1 MSFFIVKKVYILYN
15 YNGDNMKM
23 RLLGAAILIV
33 VLVPLLILGD
43 IYFEIGV
50 AAIAALSFRE
60 LLLLFKK
67 KNNIPLIMEI
77 FSYIS
82 VVVLTLS
89 LDSILQAIA
98 LVIMILFIPL
108 IIFKKNEYTF
118 SSVTSLVGIII
129 FIGVI
134 FHSVINI
141 RLGSLWE
148 ILYLLSITIL
158 TDTFAYLGGKFLGK
172 NKLLERISPNKT
184 IEGSLIGLIVSTSI
198 SSVLYLLF
206 VDPGANIAIVVIIS
220 FALSIIGQ
228 IGDLVFS
235 AIKRE
240 FEVKDYS
247 NLIPGHGGML
257 DRFDSIAFVSL
268 FYIVIKLLFL

>member
-1 MSFFIVKKVYILYN
+1 
-15 YNGDNMKM
+15 MKM
-23 RLLGAAILIV
+23 RLIGALILVV
-33 VLVPLLILGD
+33 VLVPLVMLGD
-43 IYFEIGV
+43 IPFEIGV
-50 AAIAALSFRE
+50 ALIAALSFRE
-60 LLLLFKK
+60 LLLLFKQ
-67 KNNIPLIMEI
+67 KNKLPMVMEV
-77 FSYIS
+77 FSYIGVI
-82 VVVLTLS
+82 VVTLS

-98 LVIMILFIPL
+98 LILMILFIPL
-108 IIFKKNEYTF
+108 IIFKKNEYSF
-118 SSVTSLVGIII
+118 NSVTSLLGIII

-134 FHSVINI
+134 YHTVINV

-148 ILYLLSITIL
+148 LLYLLIITIL
-158 TDTFAYLGGKFLGK
+158 TDTFALLGGKFFGK

-184 IEGSLIGLIVSTSI
+184 IEGALIGTIVATSI
-198 SSVLYLLF
+198 SSVFYLF
-206 VDPGANIAIVVIIS
+206 IINPGINVGIIILIS
-220 FALSIIGQ
+220 FVLSIIGQ

-240 FEVKDYS
+240 FEIKDYS

>member
-1 MSFFIVKKVYILYN
+1 
-15 YNGDNMKM
+15 MKM
-23 RLLGAAILIV
+23 RLIGALILVV
-33 VLVPLLILGD
+33 VLVPLVMLGD
-43 IYFEIGV
+43 IPFEIGV
-50 AAIAALSFRE
+50 ALIATLSFRE
-60 LLLLFKK
+60 LLLLFKQ
-67 KNNIPLIMEI
+67 KNKLPMVMEV
-77 FSYIS
+77 FSYIGVI
-82 VVVLTLS
+82 VVTLS

-98 LVIMILFIPL
+98 LILMILFIPL
-108 IIFKKNEYTF
+108 IIFKKNEYSF
-118 SSVTSLVGIII
+118 NSVTSLLGIII

-134 FHSVINI
+134 YHTVINV

-148 ILYLLSITIL
+148 LLYLLIITIL
-158 TDTFAYLGGKFLGK
+158 TDTFALLGGKFFGK

-184 IEGSLIGLIVSTSI
+184 IEGALIGTIVATSI
-198 SSVLYLLF
+198 SSVFYLF
-206 VDPGANIAIVVIIS
+206 IINPGINVGIIILIS
-220 FALSIIGQ
+220 FVLSIIGQ

-240 FEVKDYS
+240 FEIKDYS

>member
-1 MSFFIVKKVYILYN
+1 
-15 YNGDNMKM
+15 MKM
-23 RLLGAAILIV
+23 RLIGALILVV
-33 VLVPLLILGD
+33 VLVPLVILGD
-43 IYFEIGV
+43 IPFEIGV
-50 AAIAALSFRE
+50 ALIAALSFRE
-60 LLLLFKK
+60 LLLLFKQ
-67 KNNIPLIMEI
+67 KNKLPLVMEV
-77 FSYIS
+77 FSYIGVI
-82 VVVLTLS
+82 VVTLS

-98 LVIMILFIPL
+98 LILMILFIPL
-108 IIFKKNEYTF
+108 IIFKKNEYSF
-118 SSVTSLVGIII
+118 NSVTSLFGIII

-134 FHSVINI
+134 YHTVINV

-148 ILYLLSITIL
+148 LLYLLIITIL
-158 TDTFAYLGGKFLGK
+158 TDTFALLGGKFFGK

-184 IEGSLIGLIVSTSI
+184 IEGALIGTIVATSI
-198 SSVLYLLF
+198 SSVFYLF
-206 VDPGANIAIVVIIS
+206 IINPGINVGIIILIS
-220 FALSIIGQ
+220 FVLSIIGQ

-240 FEVKDYS
+240 FEIKDYS

>member
-1 MSFFIVKKVYILYN
+1 
-15 YNGDNMKM
+15 MKM
-23 RLLGAAILIV
+23 RLIGALILVV
-33 VLVPLLILGD
+33 VLVPLVILGD
-43 IYFEIGV
+43 IPFEIGV
-50 AAIAALSFRE
+50 ALIAALSFRE
-60 LLLLFKK
+60 LLLLFKQ
-67 KNNIPLIMEI
+67 KNKLPMVMEV
-77 FSYIS
+77 FSYIGVI
-82 VVVLTLS
+82 VVTLS

-98 LVIMILFIPL
+98 LILMILFIPL
-108 IIFKKNEYTF
+108 IIFKKNEYSF
-118 SSVTSLVGIII
+118 NSVTSLLGIII

-134 FHSVINI
+134 YHTVINV

-148 ILYLLSITIL
+148 LLYLLIITIL
-158 TDTFAYLGGKFLGK
+158 TDTFALLGGKFFGK

-184 IEGSLIGLIVSTSI
+184 IEGALIGTIVATSI
-198 SSVLYLLF
+198 SSVFYLF
-206 VDPGANIAIVVIIS
+206 IINPGINVGIIILIS
-220 FALSIIGQ
+220 FVLSIIGQ

-240 FEVKDYS
+240 FEIKDYS

>member
-1 MSFFIVKKVYILYN
+1 
-15 YNGDNMKM
+15 MKM
-23 RLLGAAILIV
+23 RLIGALILVV
-33 VLVPLLILGD
+33 VLVPLVILGD
-43 IYFEIGV
+43 IPFEIGV
-50 AAIAALSFRE
+50 ALIAALSFRE
-60 LLLLFKK
+60 LLLLFKQ
-67 KNNIPLIMEI
+67 KNKLPLVMEV
-77 FSYIS
+77 FSYIGVI
-82 VVVLTLS
+82 VVTLS

-98 LVIMILFIPL
+98 LILMILFIPL
-108 IIFKKNEYTF
+108 IIFKKNEYSF
-118 SSVTSLVGIII
+118 NSVTSLLGIII

-134 FHSVINI
+134 YHTIINV

-148 ILYLLSITIL
+148 LLYLLIITIL
-158 TDTFAYLGGKFLGK
+158 TDTFALLGGKFFGK

-184 IEGSLIGLIVSTSI
+184 IEGALIGTIVATSI
-198 SSVLYLLF
+198 SSVFYLF
-206 VDPGANIAIVVIIS
+206 IINPGINVGIIILIS
-220 FALSIIGQ
+220 FVLSIIGQ

-240 FEVKDYS
+240 FEIKDYS

>member
-1 MSFFIVKKVYILYN
+1 
-15 YNGDNMKM
+15 MKM
-23 RLLGAAILIV
+23 RLIGALILAV
-33 VLVPLLILGD
+33 VLVPLVILGD
-43 IYFEIGV
+43 IPFEIGV
-50 AAIAALSFRE
+50 ALISALSFRE
-60 LLLLFKK
+60 LLLLFKQ
-67 KNNIPLIMEI
+67 KNKLPLVMEV
-77 FSYIS
+77 FSYIGVI
-82 VVVLTLS
+82 VVTLS

-98 LVIMILFIPL
+98 LILMILFIPL
-108 IIFKKNEYTF
+108 IIFKKNEYSF
-118 SSVTSLVGIII
+118 NSVTSLLGIII

-134 FHSVINI
+134 YHTIINV

-148 ILYLLSITIL
+148 LLYLLIITIL
-158 TDTFAYLGGKFLGK
+158 TDTFALLGGKFFGK

-184 IEGSLIGLIVSTSI
+184 IEGALIGTIVATSI
-198 SSVLYLLF
+198 SSVFYLF
-206 VDPGANIAIVVIIS
+206 IINPGINVGIIILIS
-220 FALSIIGQ
+220 FVLSIIGQ

-240 FEVKDYS
+240 FEIKDYS

>member
-1 MSFFIVKKVYILYN
+1 
-15 YNGDNMKM
+15 MKM
-23 RLLGAAILIV
+23 RLIGALILVV
-33 VLVPLLILGD
+33 VLVPLVILGD
-43 IYFEIGV
+43 IPFEIGV
-50 AAIAALSFRE
+50 ALIAALSFRE
-60 LLLLFKK
+60 LLLLFKQ
-67 KNNIPLIMEI
+67 KNKLPLVMEV
-77 FSYIS
+77 FSYIGVI
-82 VVVLTLS
+82 VVTLS

-98 LVIMILFIPL
+98 LILMILFIPL
-108 IIFKKNEYTF
+108 IIFKKNEYSF
-118 SSVTSLVGIII
+118 NSVTSLLGIII

-134 FHSVINI
+134 YHTVINV

-148 ILYLLSITIL
+148 LLYLLIITIL
-158 TDTFAYLGGKFLGK
+158 TDTFALLGGKFFGK

-184 IEGSLIGLIVSTSI
+184 IEGALIGTIVATSI
-198 SSVLYLLF
+198 SSVFYLF
-206 VDPGANIAIVVIIS
+206 IINPGINVGIIILIS
-220 FALSIIGQ
+220 FVLSIIGQ

-240 FEVKDYS
+240 FEIKDYS

>member
-1 MSFFIVKKVYILYN
+1 MKKRLIGALILV
-15 YNGDNMKM
+15 
-23 RLLGAAILIV
+23 V
-33 VLVPLLILGD
+33 VLVPLVILGD
-43 IYFEIGV
+43 IPFEIGV

-60 LLLLFKK
+60 LLMLYKT
-67 KNNIPLIMEI
+67 KNKLPLVMEI

-82 VVVLTLS
+82 VIVVTLS

-108 IIFKKNEYTF
+108 IIFKKNEYNFTG
-118 SSVTSLVGIII
+118 VTSILGIII

-134 FHSVINI
+134 YHTVINV

-148 ILYLLSITIL
+148 LLYLLVIAIL
-158 TDTFAYLGGKFLGK
+158 TDTFAYLGGRFFGK

-184 IEGSLIGLIVSTSI
+184 IEGSLIGTIVATSI
-198 SSVLYLLF
+198 SSVFYLF
-206 VDPGANIAIVVIIS
+206 FINPGINVGIIILIS
-220 FALSIIGQ
+220 FVLSIIGQ

-240 FEVKDYS
+240 FEVKDFS
-247 NLIPGHGGML
+247 NLIPGHGGLL
-257 DRFDSIAFVSL
+257 DRFDSTAFISL